1 MPMKK
6 KRMGQRNALYWAK
19 ALWSLWN
26 STDDEDERRF
36 YSRMV
41 YGPAEVMGFS
51 VFGSYLEHA
60 E

>member
-26 STDDEDERRF
+26 STDDEDERR
-36 YSRMV
+36 SIR
-41 YGPAEVMGFS
+41 GWSTG
-51 VFGSYLEHA
+51 LLR
-60 E
+60 